1 MSGHLC
7 EEEILSGACG
17 PDLLHLLTCP
27 ACRAWAIGR
36 LLDEAGR
43 REKDEEE
50 TREDYDAIFE
60 NLLAPGPE
68 AVEAALR
75 RRREAERLLGE
86 LMRLPAKRRLRGL
99 REARFRSLDLLDH
112 LLEASHAGQLAHPE
126 EATELAQLAFRL
138 AESLDDEEDAQAAL
152 PRALDLAAN
161 ARRLLGDRKG
171 ADLLLRRAACFLGD
185 RLERALHCRTTAL
198 VRWEDGRADE
208 AAALLAHA
216 AKLLGADGLEEEVD
230 VCRALLALLEEEE
243 GRPATALPELLKSW
257 AALDRDLRPVFAL
270 RLGLSLARCLAE
282 LDQGE
287 RARSVLQEAW
297 RLYAAVE
304 DPGEMLRVYWREA
317 RVLARLGERE
327 EARHMLASVGPKLA
341 EEGSLAEAVLV
352 SLDLALTL
360 AEEGRS
366 EEIGKL
372 ATGLPPAFPGASKA
386 AESLH
391 ALAALAERRDPGLR
405 EAAARARSGLLR
417 MFRLGGLWVRPL
429 PFA

>member
-1 MSGHLC
+1 MSGPLC
-7 EEEILSGACG
+7 EDEILSGACG

-43 REKDEEE
+43 REEDEEE

-60 NLLAPGPE
+60 SLLAPGPE
-68 AVEAALR
+68 AVEVALR

-99 REARFRSLDLLDH
+99 REERFRSLDLLDH

-126 EATELAQLAFRL
+126 EA
-138 AESLDDEEDAQAAL
+138 
-152 PRALDLAAN
+152 
-161 ARRLLGDRKG
+161 G
-171 ADLLLRRAACFLGD
+171 
-185 RLERALHCRTTAL
+185 H
-198 VRWEDGRADE
+198 V
-208 AAALLAHA
+208 
-216 AKLLGADGLEEEVD
+216 
-230 VCRALLALLEEEE
+230 
-243 GRPATALPELLKSW
+243 
-257 AALDRDLRPVFAL
+257 
-270 RLGLSLARCLAE
+270 
-282 LDQGE
+282 
-287 RARSVLQEAW
+287 
-297 RLYAAVE
+297 
-304 DPGEMLRVYWREA
+304 
-317 RVLARLGERE
+317 
-327 EARHMLASVGPKLA
+327 LASVGPKLA

-366 EEIGKL
+366 GEIGKL
-372 ATGLPPAFPGASKA
+372 AAGLPPAFPGASKA
-386 AESLH
+386 VESLH

>member
-1 MSGHLC
+1 VSGPLC
-7 EEEILSGACG
+7 EDEVLSGACG

-43 REKDEEE
+43 EEDEEE
-50 TREDYDAIFE
+50 TREDYDALFE
-60 NLLAPGPE
+60 NLLAPSPE

-99 REARFRSLDLLDH
+99 REARFRNLDLLDH
-112 LLEASHAGQLAHPE
+112 LLETSHADQLKHPE
-126 EATELAQLAFRL
+126 EAAELARLAFRL
-138 AESLDDEEDAQAAL
+138 ALSLGDEEDAPAAL
-152 PRALDLAAN
+152 SRALDLAAN
-161 ARRLLGDRKG
+161 ARRLLGDRKE
-171 ADLLLRRAACFLGD
+171 ADSLLRRAASFLRD
-185 RLERALHCRTTAL
+185 RTERALHCRTAAL
-198 VRWEDGRADE
+198 VRWEEGRTDE

-216 AKLLGADGLEEEVD
+216 AKLLAADGLEEEVG
-230 VCRALLALLEEEE
+230 VCRALLGLLEEEE
-243 GRPATALPELLKSW
+243 GRPAAALPELLKSW

-270 RLGLSLARCLAE
+270 RLGLGLARCLAE

-317 RVLARLGERE
+317 RVLACLGERE
-327 EARHMLASVGPKLA
+327 EARHVLASVGPKLA
-341 EEGSLAEAVLV
+341 KEGSLAEAVLV

-360 AEEGRS
+360 AEEGRFG
-366 EEIGKL
+366 EIGKL
-372 ATGLPPAFPGASKA
+372 AAGLPPAFPGASKA
-386 AESLH
+386 EEGLH
-391 ALAALAERRDPGLR
+391 TLAALAERRDPGLR
-405 EAAARARSGLLR
+405 EAAARERAGLLR
-417 MFRLGGLWVRPL
+417 MLRLGGVPVRSL